1 MNERHNPI
9 CLFMCAGFL
18 SNVTDLINRG
28 GACAYSSTIP
38 PPRLEA
44 EISLTFWPHRIRF
57 RWDLSSNDLL
67 LPKLIRTP
75 GCLGLRDAVLL
86 GEVVIW
92 QIPIAPMN
100 GYSMLKPKAQS
111 NGTKEQPF
119 V

>member
-1 MNERHNPI
+1 MLLTSI
-9 CLFMCAGFL
+9 K
-18 SNVTDLINRG
+18 RG

-57 RWDLSSNDLL
+57 RWDLSSNHPF

-75 GCLGLRDAVLL
+75 GCLGLRDEVF

-100 GYSMLKPKAQS
+100 GYSMLKAKARR